1 MLQAGLNKVKHH
13 VYDDRVQDA
22 SVDRV
27 TKTNLQIFFNHV
39 EQTARTTRALFKSRR
54 LGTT

>member
-13 VYDDRVQDA
+13 MYGHMQNADVGEM
-22 SVDRV
+22 
-27 TKTNLQIFFNHV
+27 TKTNLQKMFNHV
-39 EQTARTTRALFKSRR
+39 EQTAQTMRALFKSRR